1 MATGLDSDGERIK
14 EPMNQINP
22 ILLNQDLETE
32 TGYSDYD
39 KLRVIILYIL
49 FKQGV
54 PQTSLQKLL
63 QHANI
68 SSDLHN
74 IVTNLSLLGQNV
86 ILGVSQYQND

>member
-1 MATGLDSDGERIK
+1 
-14 EPMNQINP
+14 MNQIQP
-22 ILLNQDLETE
+22 ILLNQDDSE
-32 TGYSDYD
+32 TGFSDYD

-49 FKQGV
+49 YKQGV
-54 PQTSLQKLL
+54 AQTSLQKLF

-86 ILGVSQYQND
+86 ITGVK